1 MTIPPEWAF
10 VNSQEF
16 DAVEER
22 DGPDAGSDS
31 GTLTDRLETGY
42 T

>member
-22 DGPDAGSDS
+22 DGRMQGLTAGP
-31 GTLTDRLETGY
+31 
-42 T
+42 